1 MQSENDGVEED
12 IATTSQESEC
22 DDECLEDSFVGA
34 RSETSHK
41 NGSSYKILKQDDLWE
56 SIETI
61 SNEVSATLGSFSSSN
76 NREAFY
82 ASVKLKWMS
91 GKFLEVSAARAKFCG
106 ICYED
111 GVLRKGL
118 VCRHYFCMDCWT
130 EYLTLK
136 IREGLRCALFCP
148 DTNCRV
154 ILDDAL
160 VLQLITNATTKQ
172 LFQKHVL
179 NNFVQATHDIK
190 WCPGP
195 NCENAVALGIDSSP
209 ATKIRCECSFEF
221 CFECGE
227 EWHSPVVCQML
238 KMWLKKCADDSE
250 TYNWLNANTKECP
263 KCKAAIEK
271 NGGCNRMLCSSCR
284 FEFCWSCMK
293 VWSVH
298 GYTSSCNKF
307 DEAEA
312 EKANVSRAALQRYLH
327 FYNRYTNHKHS
338 LQLEANLAYTVER
351 KVEFLQKEIKASY
364 SSNPYSYNEVTFLHD
379 ALKIL
384 QECRRALMYT
394 YALGFYLTAGQNST
408 QLFEDNQQDLEV
420 ATEQLSDYLERDFAN
435 EEDKNEDI
443 NELMVKVKDK
453 SSYVAKRKETLE
465 EQCLECVEKRTFVF
479 DESLTGGLKFF
490 D

>member
-1 MQSENDGVEED
+1 MQPDDTDVEED
-12 IATTSQESEC
+12 IATTSQDSEC
-22 DDECLEDSFVGA
+22 DEECLEDSFVGA
-34 RSETSHK
+34 KYETTNK

-56 SIETI
+56 TIETI
-61 SNEVSATLGSFSSSN
+61 SNEVSATLGSF
-76 NREAFY
+76 AP
-82 ASVKLKWMS
+82 
-91 GKFLEVSAARAKFCG
+91 
-106 ICYED
+106 D

-118 VCRHYFCMDCWT
+118 VCRHYFCMECWT

-136 IREGLRCALFCP
+136 IREGLRSALFCP
-148 DTNCRV
+148 ETNCRG

-160 VLQLITNATTKQ
+160 VLQLISNATTKQ
-172 LFQKHVL
+172 LFQKHVV
-179 NNFVQATHDIK
+179 NNFVQSSHDIR

-195 NCENAVALGIDSSP
+195 NCENAVALDIDSST
-209 ATKIRCECSFEF
+209 ATKVQCECTFEF
-221 CFECGE
+221 CFKCGE
-227 EWHSPVVCQML
+227 EWHSPVVCQMV

-312 EKANVSRAALQRYLH
+312 AKANVSRAALQRYLH
-327 FYNRYTNHKHS
+327 FYNRFTNHKHS
-338 LQLEANLAYTVER
+338 LQLEANLANAVER
-351 KVEFLQKEIKASY
+351 KAEFLQKETEA
-364 SSNPYSYNEVTFLHD
+364 SYNEITFLHD
-379 ALKIL
+379 AFKIL

-408 QLFEDNQQDLEV
+408 ILFEDNQQDLEV
-420 ATEQLSDYLERDFAN
+420 ATEQLSDYLERDLDN
-435 EEDKNEDI
+435 EEDI
-443 NELMVKVKDK
+443 NELMMKVKDK